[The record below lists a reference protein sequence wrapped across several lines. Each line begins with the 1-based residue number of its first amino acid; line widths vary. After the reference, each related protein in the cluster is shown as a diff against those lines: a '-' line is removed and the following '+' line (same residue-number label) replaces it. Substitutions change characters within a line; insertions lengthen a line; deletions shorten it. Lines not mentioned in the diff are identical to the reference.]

1 MSAGLPFAEACERN
15 KAPIA
20 QALES
25 EFAESGQVLEIGS
38 GTGQHVVYF
47 ARRLPGWTWQPS
59 DRAENLP
66 GLTARLDAE
75 GAANIL
81 APMELDV
88 TASWP
93 PGTYDAVFS
102 SNTAH
107 IMYWDAVR
115 AMFRGVA
122 SCLAAGGTFC
132 LYGPFNEDGRHT
144 APGNAAFDRQLR
156 QRDPGMGLRDVE
168 ALAALAGRHGLGLE
182 RRLAMPA
189 NNQVLVFRRKGEQ
202 AHGI

>member
-1 MSAGLPFAEACERN
+1 VSAGLPFAEACERN

-20 QALES
+20 EALES
-25 EFAESGQVLEIGS
+25 ELPEAGRVLEIGS

-47 ARRLPGWTWQPS
+47 ARKLPGWTWQPS
-59 DRAENLP
+59 DRAENLS
-66 GLTARLDAE
+66 GLSARLDAE

-81 APMELDV
+81 DPLQLDV
-88 TASWP
+88 TAPWP
-93 PGTYDAVFS
+93 PGTYDAVYS

-107 IMYWDAVR
+107 IMYWDAVQ

-122 SCLAAGGTFC
+122 GCLTAGGTFC
-132 LYGPFNEDGRHT
+132 LYGPFNEDGRYT

-156 QRDPGMGLRDVE
+156 QRDPGMGLRDIE
-168 ALAALAGRHGLGLE
+168 ALETLAGRHGLGLE

-189 NNQVLVFRRKGEQ
+189 NNQVLVFRKEGEQ
-202 AHGI
+202 GHGI